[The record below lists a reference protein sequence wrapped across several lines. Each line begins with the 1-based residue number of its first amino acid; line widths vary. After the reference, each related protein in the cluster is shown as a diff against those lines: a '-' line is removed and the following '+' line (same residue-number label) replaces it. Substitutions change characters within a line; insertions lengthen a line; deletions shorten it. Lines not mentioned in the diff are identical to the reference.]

1 MTLGT
6 SATKRLLSQNCR
18 FIVSSNEKLKY
29 DGGFLNV
36 GLIGQEI
43 TTFDS
48 VALNNV
54 NPEKSKVHYSHSSL
68 FIWPHS
74 WCCKYDFFSAPPPFF
89 SPKAILIHMWNTF
102 EIPLSESRNHY
113 HTQVYKE
120 QSLMLFY
127 GSPLLPKRKLL
138 ILKPDSL
145 AYLP

>member
-1 MTLGT
+1 M
-6 SATKRLLSQNCR
+6 
-18 FIVSSNEKLKY
+18 
-29 DGGFLNV
+29 
-36 GLIGQEI
+36 LIPKKAKSIIRTHLYSFGP
-43 TTFDS
+43 TPD
-48 VALNNV
+48 AV
-54 NPEKSKVHYSHSSL
+54 NMIS
-68 FIWPHS
+68 
-74 WCCKYDFFSAPPPFF
+74 SAPHPPFF
-89 SPKAILIHMWNTF
+89 PKAILIHMWNTF